1 MNHFIFETSCYQQ
14 QKMKNDNDEKEE
26 DDNDDDHNESEA
38 SLLVTNLSIEDI
50 SMNEEYQIGNA
61 GTTTNLTEW
70 RKGMINKRF
79 PNDNKGN
86 NPHTEPVTIRDAVG
100 TTHNKNGEVQ
110 KNKSQLVK

>member
-50 SMNEEYQIGNA
+50 SMNEEY
-61 GTTTNLTEW
+61 
-70 RKGMINKRF
+70 
-79 PNDNKGN
+79 
-86 NPHTEPVTIRDAVG
+86 
-100 TTHNKNGEVQ
+100 
-110 KNKSQLVK
+110 